1 MANGNTTLKNAAL
14 RLGFSA
20 CGIAR
25 ADEVDHAHAEHF
37 RQWIRSGGNATMDY
51 MSNYEELRLDPRK
64 MHPGTKSIICVALNY
79 YPERRLSDSQYQF
92 AYYAYGKDY
101 HDVMRHKLRQLASIL
116 PAGDIEPRICVDTAP
131 ILERYWAQK
140 AGIGWIGRNRNL
152 IIPGKGSFFILGEI
166 LTDIELEYD
175 SPLDSQCGD
184 CHLCTSLCP
193 ALQSPDSQFRA
204 EKCWSYQT
212 IEKKE
217 DPSQPPLSRG
227 GVITDDI
234 DYSCSNPSPLKGE
247 VRRSP
252 GSIPS
257 PREGRLGGVPPYIYG
272 CDRCQLICPHNRNA
286 SPTTEE
292 AFQPKEPFL
301 QMTKAE
307 WHNLSI
313 EKYRELF
320 NGSAVRRAKYEK
332 LLSNLPSQ
340 GKNEK

>member
-25 ADEVDHAHAEHF
+25 ADGVDHAHAEHF
-37 RQWIRSGGNATMDY
+37 RQWIRSGRNATMDY

-212 IEKKE
+212 IEKNSPATLNPKLSTLN
-217 DPSQPPLSRG
+217 SQ
-227 GVITDDI
+227 
-234 DYSCSNPSPLKGE
+234 
-247 VRRSP
+247 
-252 GSIPS
+252 
-257 PREGRLGGVPPYIYG
+257 PYIYG

-301 QMTKAE
+301 QMTKEE

-340 GKNEK
+340 GKNEE